1 VPIHLTMTL
10 HALLYRSPLDLART
24 AAGGVSL
31 LAAPALLGAQARI
44 ASVGPLYVQP
54 VGGLSHYVSP
64 GWGGSGA
71 VTWLGRSSPLGLR
84 FEVSYVS
91 FPFAPADHA
100 DLRTTAQ
107 VPVLVSTGGSRLALS
122 AGPVLAFPLGP
133 VRASLNAG
141 VGATGA
147 FTTMS
152 LTGLGSDDRYSRPKR
167 FSDLAPVFQVG
178 VGAGVRLARGV
189 QVELAAAFGAVGPT
203 SYGLGDRIRVGV
215 ISGPYWGPRRQWSEF
230 ASYRLAV
237 VFGQRR

>member
-1 VPIHLTMTL
+1 MTL
-10 HALLYRSPLDLART
+10 HALLYRSPLGLART
-24 AAGGVSL
+24 AAGRASL
-31 LAAPALLGAQARI
+31 LAAPALLGAQARV

-54 VGGLSHYVSP
+54 AGGLSHYVSP
-64 GWGGSGA
+64 GWGVSGA

-84 FEVSYVS
+84 LEVSYVS

-133 VRASLNAG
+133 VHASLNAG

-167 FSDLAPVFQVG
+167 FSDLALVFQVG

-237 VFGQRR
+237 VFGQRG